1 MATKVIRAHHWT
13 SEKTMTLLLIAFC
26 VVVILVYDLMVVLL
40 YQDVNATVSNTIYQA
55 SKRAPIIAFLA
66 GVFCGHLF
74 WPITKFPEPKVN
86 VERKTGIHSVA
97 GESHDSRQH

>member
-1 MATKVIRAHHWT
+1 MATKIIRAHHWT
-13 SEKTMTLLLIAFC
+13 GEKTMTLLVVAFC
-26 VVVILVYDLMVVLL
+26 VVVILVYDLMVVLF

-66 GVFCGHLF
+66 GVLCGHLF

-86 VERKTGIHSVA
+86 IEYKSGVHSGA
-97 GESHDSRQH
+97 GDEHDSGQH

>member
-13 SEKTMTLLLIAFC
+13 SEKTMTLLVVAFC
-26 VVVILVYDLMVVLL
+26 VVVIFVYDLMVVLL

-66 GVFCGHLF
+66 GVLCGHLF

-86 VERKTGIHSVA
+86 VECKTGIHSGA
-97 GESHDSRQH
+97 GENHDSRQH

>member
-13 SEKTMTLLLIAFC
+13 SEKTMTLLVVAFC
-26 VVVILVYDLMVVLL
+26 LVVIVVYDVMVVLF

-66 GVFCGHLF
+66 GVLCGHLF

-86 VERKTGIHSVA
+86 IECRSSIKDGA
-97 GESHDSRQH
+97 GERHASR